1 VAFHCGGFTASKGKT
16 GREGAFTALGECGR
30 VCVTN
35 NKFCV
40 QKERAIVKIE
50 DIKIEDTAD
59 ANYFIKKFFNNDYS
73 KIQMTQLEQLVL
85 AVYNMG
91 KKNGVSAD
99 SAPGENEPKSGTAP
113 AKTNPFKANDRV
125 KTIED
130 IEIGH
135 SGEYIKP
142 DKIGIVTLIKGDTV
156 TVLYEVGE
164 DGEMLEINFSFDKLE
179 KA

>member
-1 VAFHCGGFTASKGKT
+1 M
-16 GREGAFTALGECGR
+16 
-30 VCVTN
+30 
-35 NKFCV
+35 
-40 QKERAIVKIE
+40 KIE

-59 ANYFIKKFFNNDYS
+59 ANYFIKKFFNNDYN

-85 AVYNMG
+85 TVYNMG

-99 SAPGENEPKSGTAP
+99 SAPVETKTETKPAAAAP
-113 AKTNPFKANDRV
+113 PKTNPFKVNDRV
-125 KTIED
+125 RTVED

-142 DKIGIVTLIKGDTV
+142 DKVGIITLIKGDTI

-164 DGEMLEINFSFDKLE
+164 DGEMLEINFLFDKLE
-179 KA
+179 KAS

>member
-1 VAFHCGGFTASKGKT
+1 M
-16 GREGAFTALGECGR
+16 
-30 VCVTN
+30 
-35 NKFCV
+35 
-40 QKERAIVKIE
+40 KIE

-85 AVYNMG
+85 AAYNMG
-91 KKNGVSAD
+91 KKNGVPTD
-99 SAPGENEPKSGTAP
+99 CVPDEIEPKPAGSAP

-135 SGEYIKP
+135 SGEFIKP
-142 DKIGIVTLIKGDTV
+142 DKVGIVTLIKGDTV

-164 DGEMLEINFSFDKLE
+164 DGEMLEINFLYDKLE